1 MKKFILLSIL
11 LVFVIFTAGC
21 TEGSKKNIA
30 DSQVPTKTADSQ
42 IPPNA
47 GATGTEKQKSSADT
61 QGIQETKDA
70 VVEVTQLEQINTYL
84 QNGPVLVKVGAE
96 WCDECKELKPILN
109 ELAAEYE
116 GKATIVSLDTDQSPK
131 LADYFGVV
139 NIPDSFVIMGT
150 ENEEYVYTKD
160 NGEATKDRFKARILG
175 FKNKEVFEKILD
187 FALQEKI

>member
-11 LVFVIFTAGC
+11 LVLVIFTAGC

-30 DSQVPTKTADSQ
+30 DSQVPPKTADSP
-42 IPPNA
+42 ILPNT
-47 GATGTEKQKSSADT
+47 GADTEIQKSSTAT
-61 QGIQETKDA
+61 QGIQETEGA

-84 QNGPVLVKVGAE
+84 QSGPVLVKVGAE
-96 WCDECKELKPILN
+96 WCDECKELKPVLN

-139 NIPDSFVIMGT
+139 NIPDSFVITGT
-150 ENEEYVYTKD
+150 ENEEYIYMKE
-160 NGEATKDRFKARILG
+160 NGETTKDRFKARVLG

-187 FALQEKI
+187 FALQEKM